1 MCSCTDPANT
11 IFMSNLYI
19 SENWIIEDFRR
30 EFVENLLKEG
40 IEYYGIYMAYDLRKK
55 SLWASG

>member
-19 SENWIIEDFRR
+19 SENWIIEDYRR

-40 IEYYGIYMAYDLRKK
+40 IEYYGIYMAYDLR
-55 SLWASG
+55 